1 MASTTHAYARATDP
15 DTSHEAADTVN
26 VSKAKE
32 AVLLGLYA
40 GGLAS
45 GRWGSSPVAFTDEN
59 IAFEVAQLSDWVGI
73 HTEQSLRS
81 RRAELERD
89 GYVECI
95 DRLGRTSHGRA
106 CRRYAL
112 TDTGEKLAKQIY
124 ERVMQ

>member
-1 MASTTHAYARATDP
+1 MASTAHAYARVTDP

-32 AVLLGLYA
+32 AVLLGFYI
-40 GGLAS
+40 GGLAA
-45 GRWGSSPVAFTDEN
+45 GRWGSTPDAFTDED
-59 IAFEVAQLSDWVGI
+59 IAREVAWNGGMVGI

-112 TDTGEKLAKQIY
+112 TDTGMKLAKQIY
-124 ERVMQ
+124 ERTKQ